1 MIDLKKELQDFIAQC
16 HPAVFERIEYMESR
30 NLFFPKS
37 EYWESMLVRSVCNEI
52 DFGWKMWQI
61 RAGIAH
67 TEVNNEYI
75 LIPKGGSHIL

>member
-1 MIDLKKELQDFIAQC
+1 
-16 HPAVFERIEYMESR
+16 
-30 NLFFPKS
+30 
-37 EYWESMLVRSVCNEI
+37 MLVRSVCNEI

>member
-1 MIDLKKELQDFIAQC
+1 MIDLKKELQDFISPW
-16 HPAVFERIEYMESR
+16 HPAVFERIEYMESQ

-61 RAGIAH
+61 RAGKAYAEI
-67 TEVNNEYI
+67 TKDYV
-75 LIPKGGSHIL
+75 LIPKGTTYAL

>member
-16 HPAVFERIEYMESR
+16 HPAVFERIEYMESQ

-61 RAGIAH
+61 RAGKAYAEI
-67 TEVNNEYI
+67 TKDYV
-75 LIPKGGSHIL
+75 LIPKGTTYAL